1 MQTGEVLRREVFNL
15 LDAAKGGRLKKL
27 KEVNKH
33 EIVEGVTEDYMERR
47 VQTLLSYV
55 KQHSP
60 YYKEHP
66 EWTKLE
72 DFPVMTK
79 GDFIEHYD
87 EVLVDCVREQG
98 NLYRLSTSGSTGTP
112 FTVLCDGDKMSRVN
126 MNFISCMELNGFYR
140 LDHAVTATQKTILD
154 AFGLSEG
161 SVRNQAKEIGKIKEN
176 AMNQFYTAESVT
188 EGHPDKLCDLIADSV
203 LDECLSHDA
212 LSRVA
217 CEVMATRGQIIVAG
231 EITSL
236 YEPSI
241 PSIVR
246 SVLRKVGYNPARF
259 AIQCLIHK
267 QSPDIAAGVDC
278 SLEQRR
284 NVDGS
289 SPSLQL
295 GAGDQGIMVGYACSE
310 TPQMLPLPVVLAHRL
325 TSALTIARKSGA
337 IQGLRPDGKAQVT
350 VEYDEDGKPFR
361 LDTVVLSAQHSP
373 EIPADELCF
382 ELTDK
387 VIAPAL
393 QVLPPDE
400 DTKILINP
408 AGRFVL
414 GGPEADTG
422 LTGRKLMVDSFGV
435 FAPHGGGAFSGKD
448 ATKVDRSGAYMA
460 RYIAKNL
467 VAAGLCERCQV
478 TLAYAI
484 GAAQPVMVEVDTF
497 KTGTVC
503 ADDCLADAVKL
514 VFGLTPAEIIAKLD
528 LLSPRYTGTAAYGH
542 FGRPEF
548 PWERTDQAKI
558 LRAAVI

>member
-1 MQTGEVLRREVFNL
+1 
-15 LDAAKGGRLKKL
+15 
-27 KEVNKH
+27 
-33 EIVEGVTEDYMERR
+33 
-47 VQTLLSYV
+47 
-55 KQHSP
+55 
-60 YYKEHP
+60 
-66 EWTKLE
+66 
-72 DFPVMTK
+72 
-79 GDFIEHYD
+79 
-87 EVLVDCVREQG
+87 
-98 NLYRLSTSGSTGTP
+98 
-112 FTVLCDGDKMSRVN
+112 
-126 MNFISCMELNGFYR
+126 
-140 LDHAVTATQKTILD
+140 
-154 AFGLSEG
+154 
-161 SVRNQAKEIGKIKEN
+161 
-176 AMNQFYTAESVT
+176 
-188 EGHPDKLCDLIADSV
+188 
-203 LDECLSHDA
+203 
-212 LSRVA
+212 
-217 CEVMATRGQIIVAG
+217 
-231 EITSL
+231 
-236 YEPSI
+236 
-241 PSIVR
+241 
-246 SVLRKVGYNPARF
+246 
-259 AIQCLIHK
+259 
-267 QSPDIAAGVDC
+267 
-278 SLEQRR
+278 
-284 NVDGS
+284 
-289 SPSLQL
+289 
-295 GAGDQGIMVGYACSE
+295 MVGYACSE